1 MSRSR
6 NFRVYFLLTILLLFA
21 VIILLREH
29 RPSFLRPGL
38 HLNAYVS
45 TDDGNITVVDLISLR
60 AIGKV
65 YAGPALA
72 EILEHPRRAEIWGV
86 SSEGGYVWV
95 LDARTNQISSRIP
108 VGGLPL
114 SLEFSATGDRAYTT
128 SSGANQL
135 IAIDC
140 ATRAI
145 IGRAKTGAQPVRVR
159 ITPDNKTLLVV
170 NSRDATLTIHDAAT
184 LQQRAEIPV
193 VADPE
198 EVTILPDSSLAFVMS
213 RSQNRLS
220 VVDVRRGVLL
230 TNLVLAGNPTQMIL
244 KPDGGELYVIS
255 PETHGLQALNTWT
268 HEMGDYLMLGSAPA
282 SGIIT
287 GDAGEMYVADRAA
300 GRVIPL
306 DIVNRRVSRPINV
319 GSLPGA
325 MRFDPVE
332 PGDTPAML
340 LVVNEGSGDLAV
352 LHTRTDS
359 LLTMIP
365 VGSHPQRIAVKLF

>member
-1 MSRSR
+1 MSRPR
-6 NFRVYFLLTILLLFA
+6 NFRVYFLLTVLLLFA
-21 VIILLREH
+21 VILLLREH

-45 TDDGNITVVDLISLR
+45 TDDGSITVVDLISLR
-60 AIGKV
+60 AIAKV
-65 YAGPALA
+65 YAGPSLA
-72 EILEHPRRAEIWGV
+72 EILEHPNRAEIWGV
-86 SSEGGYVWV
+86 SSAGGYVWV
-95 LDARTNQISSRIP
+95 LDAPSNQISSRIP
-108 VGGLPL
+108 VGALPY
-114 SLEFSATGDRAYTT
+114 SLEFSVKGDRAYTT
-128 SSGANQL
+128 SSTTNQL
-135 IAIDC
+135 VAIDC

-145 IGRAKTGAQPVRVR
+145 IGRGKTGVQPVRVR

-170 NSRDATLTIHDAAT
+170 NSRAATLGIHDAAT

-193 VADPE
+193 IADPE
-198 EVTILPDSSLAFVMS
+198 EISILPDSSLAFVMS

-230 TNLVLAGNPTQMIL
+230 TNLVLAGTPSQMIL

-255 PETHGLQALNTWT
+255 PETHGLQAMNTWT
-268 HEMGDYLMLGSAPA
+268 HEMGDYMMLGSAP
-282 SGIIT
+282 SSSVIT
-287 GDAGEMYVADRAA
+287 EDAGEMYVADRAA
-300 GRVIPL
+300 GRVMPL

-319 GSLPGA
+319 GALPGA
-325 MRFDPVE
+325 MRFDPAE
-332 PGDTPAML
+332 PGAKPAML

-352 LHTRTDS
+352 LRTRTDS

>member
-1 MSRSR
+1 MSRPR
-6 NFRVYFLLTILLLFA
+6 NFRFYFLFAILLLFA
-21 VIILLREH
+21 VILLLREH

-45 TDDGNITVVDLISLR
+45 TDDGSITVVDLISLR
-60 AIGKV
+60 AITKV

-72 EILEHPRRAEIWGV
+72 EILEHPSRAEIWGV
-86 SSEGGYVWV
+86 SSAGGYIWV
-95 LDARTNQISSRIP
+95 LDARNNQVSARIP
-108 VGGLPL
+108 VGALPY
-114 SLEFSATGDRAYTT
+114 SLDFSVRGDRAYTT
-128 SSGANQL
+128 SSATNQL

-145 IGRAKTGAQPVRVR
+145 IGRGKTGAQPLRVR

-170 NSRDATLTIHDAAT
+170 NTRAATLGIHDAAT
-184 LQQRAEIPV
+184 LQQRAEVPV
-193 VADPE
+193 IADPE
-198 EVTILPDSSLAFVMS
+198 EVSILPDSSLAFVMS

-230 TNLVLAGNPTQMIL
+230 SNLVLAGNPTQMIL
-244 KPDGGELYVIS
+244 KPDGGELYVLS
-255 PETHGLQALNTWT
+255 PETHGLQAMNTWP
-268 HEMGDYLMLGSAPA
+268 HEMGDYMMLGSAPS

-287 GDAGEMYVADRAA
+287 EDAGEMYVADRAA
-300 GRVIPL
+300 GHVIPL

-319 GSLPGA
+319 GALPGA

-332 PGDTPAML
+332 PGARPAML

-352 LHTRTDS
+352 LRTRTDS

>member
-1 MSRSR
+1 MSRPR

-21 VIILLREH
+21 VILLLREH

-45 TDDGNITVVDLISLR
+45 TGDGNITVVDLISLR
-60 AIGKV
+60 AIAKV

-72 EILEHPRRAEIWGV
+72 EILEHPSRAEIWGV
-86 SSEGGYVWV
+86 SSTGGYVWV
-95 LDARTNQISSRIP
+95 LDARSTQISSRIP
-108 VGGLPL
+108 VGALPY
-114 SLEFSATGDRAYTT
+114 SLEFSVKGDRAYTT
-128 SSGANQL
+128 SSATNQL

-145 IGRAKTGAQPVRVR
+145 IGRGKTGLQPARVR
-159 ITPDNKTLLVV
+159 ITPDNKTLLVL
-170 NSRDATLTIHDAAT
+170 NFRAATLGIHDAAT

-193 VADPE
+193 IADPE
-198 EVTILPDSSLAFVMS
+198 EVSILPDSSLAFVMS

-230 TNLVLAGNPTQMIL
+230 TNLVLAGNPSQMIL

-255 PETHGLQALNTWT
+255 PETHGLQAMNTWT
-268 HEMGDYLMLGSAPA
+268 HEMGDYMMLGSAPF
-282 SGIIT
+282 SGVIT
-287 GDAGEMYVADRAA
+287 EDAGEMYVADRAA
-300 GRVIPL
+300 GRVMPL

-319 GSLPGA
+319 GALPGA

-332 PGDTPAML
+332 PGARPAML

>member
-1 MSRSR
+1 MSRPR
-6 NFRVYFLLTILLLFA
+6 NFRVYFLLTVLLLFA
-21 VIILLREH
+21 VILLLREH

-45 TDDGNITVVDLISLR
+45 TDDGSITVVDLISLR
-60 AIGKV
+60 AITKV

-72 EILEHPRRAEIWGV
+72 EILEHPSRAEIWGV
-86 SSEGGYVWV
+86 SSAGGYVWV
-95 LDARTNQISSRIP
+95 LDARSNQISSRIP
-108 VGGLPL
+108 VGALPY
-114 SLEFSATGDRAYTT
+114 SLEFSVKGDRAYTT
-128 SSGANQL
+128 SSATNQL

-145 IGRAKTGAQPVRVR
+145 IGRGKTGLQPVRVR

-170 NSRDATLTIHDAAT
+170 NSRAATLGIHDAAA

-193 VADPE
+193 IADPE
-198 EVTILPDSSLAFVMS
+198 EVSILPDSSLAFVMS

-230 TNLVLAGNPTQMIL
+230 TNLVLAGNPSQMIL

-255 PETHGLQALNTWT
+255 PETHGLQAMNTWT
-268 HEMGDYLMLGSAPA
+268 HEMGDYMMLGSAPF
-282 SGIIT
+282 SGVIT
-287 GDAGEMYVADRAA
+287 EDAGEMYVADRAA
-300 GRVIPL
+300 GRVMPL

-319 GSLPGA
+319 GALPGA

-332 PGDTPAML
+332 PGARPAML

-352 LHTRTDS
+352 LRTRTDS